1 MRKEIILSICLMLSS
16 YILKAQN
23 LPSSVNS
30 KLSKPSISNSIFA
43 LPAKPEIPY
52 LEELKQIRSLKESY
66 DSLRKEIKDLKELAE
81 DSTRRD
87 SLFTLAK
94 ERSKEVLEMESKTLE
109 SLIQSEDI
117 PGAEV
122 KKAAKNILELVK
134 QSQGKLAEIKD
145 FEGLEELLNQN
156 EENLKALTNEWIM
169 PKVEQVMT
177 GTLAENWDPTQAK
190 IPDFYGK
197 GALEQLVQ
205 EGVPADLSF
214 DQAKSI
220 AKEKALHLSD
230 SYVQFGFFALLW
242 WGLREFFCSLQHNFN
257 TELKLIKA
265 QANLDQIKLSPHL
278 LFNSLNN
285 IAGRSSL
292 FSNELFNQVSA
303 FSALLQEAY
312 KKQDVPHFLPDEI
325 AILNHILDLIGY
337 QTERSCI
344 HLHIEHEQ
352 DKPLECFKIPRFILG
367 TLMENIIKYGIIDS
381 QEHPAEMNIA
391 IKTDENGDTLLICST
406 YNLIHPVKKWLSTG
420 HGLVA
425 IKNIIKDAFGPDFI
439 FDWVQNQ
446 NEFKTLMM
454 LNYGC
459 IKNSTD

>member
-1 MRKEIILSICLMLSS
+1 MRIHDLFQKFREYSRFHWVNKLSTVVNEYPKCYLLVPWVLFFLFDVFVSSFYPNSYPFRVSLINFLFSTPFTFFLFLYYFPGFKQKADIGFLTVKGIELMIFLTITKFMVFGYRDFS
-16 YILKAQN
+16 YIHG
-23 LPSSVNS
+23 
-30 KLSKPSISNSIFA
+30 SNFI
-43 LPAKPEIPY
+43 LIDEILMY
-52 LEELKQIRSLKESY
+52 L
-66 DSLRKEIKDLKELAE
+66 
-81 DSTRRD
+81 
-87 SLFTLAK
+87 
-94 ERSKEVLEMESKTLE
+94 
-109 SLIQSEDI
+109 
-117 PGAEV
+117 
-122 KKAAKNILELVK
+122 
-134 QSQGKLAEIKD
+134 
-145 FEGLEELLNQN
+145 
-156 EENLKALTNEWIM
+156 
-169 PKVEQVMT
+169 
-177 GTLAENWDPTQAK
+177 
-190 IPDFYGK
+190 
-197 GALEQLVQ
+197 
-205 EGVPADLSF
+205 
-214 DQAKSI
+214 
-220 AKEKALHLSD
+220 
-230 SYVQFGFFALLW
+230 QFGFFALLW
-242 WGLREFFCSLQHNFN
+242 WGLREFFRSLQHNFN
-257 TELKLIKA
+257 TELKLIKV

-425 IKNIIKDAFGPDFI
+425 ITNIIKDAFGPDFI